1 MNKNKRTFFKKNQPV
16 SPFFNSI
23 QKYSTPDK
31 FEKIMLETHCHVK
44 LDRI

>member
-1 MNKNKRTFFKKNQPV
+1 MNKNKRTFFKKKSACFP
-16 SPFFNSI
+16 SFNSI